1 MSLNSGS
8 HFAIGSVSLICPD
21 STSVMA
27 ATDDERLAHRREAK
41 NGIGRIG
48 FVLRASRYP
57 SAENLTTLPLR
68 ATSMTTP
75 GMALRA
81 ITCWTKTES
90 SRRSRS
96 VEKPCMSGLLAAQP
110 ASTTA

>member
-27 ATDDERLAHRREAK
+27 ATDRSGLPIDARRKMASV
-41 NGIGRIG
+41 RIG

-96 VEKPCMSGLLAAQP
+96 GEKPCMSGLLAAQP